1 LTLGQAGRCGRP
13 VLSLRAAA
21 RSKAVR
27 RVAEPVRL
35 QLAAARDADRAVV
48 LLRVASGEVDGL
60 TALRLNGAN
69 GAGAPLALRLPN
81 RAADIQVR
89 AADEQKK
96 KAADPVRVGGLCR
109 CAIGAGGDASATFVA
124 QRNRGRSGSRCRPPA
139 KVVSPPLRWP
149 RTRRWPNWIKPALN
163 RTVPCEGGLSDGNK
177 SRRCALAR
185 HARGAQLGSYS

>member
-81 RAADIQVR
+81 RPADIQVQ
-89 AADEQKK
+89 AADEQK
-96 KAADPVRVGGLCR
+96 R
-109 CAIGAGGDASATFVA
+109 
-124 QRNRGRSGSRCRPPA
+124 RPPIQFGSA
-139 KVVSPPLRWP
+139 AFADAQLGRAGTHRQPLSLNAIAGAPVPDAGLRPRWCRHRSLGP
-149 RTRRWPNWIKPALN
+149 HSALAELDQTRLESNRSLRRWP
-163 RTVPCEGGLSDGNK
+163 V
-177 SRRCALAR
+177 
-185 HARGAQLGSYS
+185 